1 MLASLEFCCPVFCK
15 QTTQCSY
22 CTRSTAHLDLS
33 SNEVQILVSGVGESA
48 ATVLADL
55 HKTQSLQVVKAVTDD
70 VSVSLCMNTSQAI
83 TYMIM
88 VLTTDSVAMTTTE
101 SITKRL
107 YAHIRSNVEVAS
119 NGGWTSAKNT
129 CSYHNE

>member
-70 VSVSLCMNTSQAI
+70 VSVSLPVSPPLAKI
-83 TYMIM
+83 YMIV

-101 SITKRL
+101 SITQRFDT
-107 YAHIRSNVEVAS
+107 HIRSQIEVTS
-119 NGGWTSAKNT
+119 NS
-129 CSYHNE
+129 S

>member
-1 MLASLEFCCPVFCK
+1 MFD
-15 QTTQCSY
+15 TTNISEAPCTCSFF
-22 CTRSTAHLDLS
+22 HLDLS

-70 VSVSLCMNTSQAI
+70 VSVSLPISTPLAR
-83 TYMIM
+83 TYMIV
-88 VLTTDSVAMTTTE
+88 VLTTDSVTMTTTE

-119 NGGWTSAKNT
+119 NGG
-129 CSYHNE
+129 

>member
-33 SNEVQILVSGVGESA
+33 SNEVQILVSGVGESAATVLGVGESA

-119 NGGWTSAKNT
+119 NGG
-129 CSYHNE
+129 

>member
-1 MLASLEFCCPVFCK
+1 MFD
-15 QTTQCSY
+15 TTNISEAPCTCSFF
-22 CTRSTAHLDLS
+22 HLDLS

-48 ATVLADL
+48 TTVLADL
-55 HKTQSLQVVKAVTDD
+55 HESQSLQVVKAVTDD

-101 SITKRL
+101 SITQRFDT
-107 YAHIRSNVEVAS
+107 HIRSQIEVAS
-119 NGGWTSAKNT
+119 NSSYRSPQRTT
-129 CSYHNE
+129 PYHNE